1 MRYSE
6 TIKNIEFNFENCLQ
20 NIQVTSTLNSNG
32 NTLIKYPINLSI
44 IIEDGQNET
53 IDIFSLEQFEKI
65 LKLYHIEY
73 PIVNS
78 VILTEEMK
86 KNIFENGDG
95 SYTDN

>member
-1 MRYSE
+1 
-6 TIKNIEFNFENCLQ
+6 
-20 NIQVTSTLNSNG
+20 
-32 NTLIKYPINLSI
+32 LIKYPIKLSI
-44 IIEDGQNET
+44 VIKDGQNEA

-86 KNIFENGDG
+86 KNIFENNTVLNLEIMNMPLNEIY
-95 SYTDN
+95 S